1 MTRVIVIG
9 ATGHVGTYLVPTL
22 VEAGYEVVAISRGVA
37 EPYQPHTAWRH
48 VERLQMDREALER
61 AGTFGK
67 DILSLKPDIVIDR
80 ICFTKPSAEM
90 LVEALAGHV
99 GHFLHTGT
107 IWTHG
112 TSVAVPTV
120 EDAAKYPFG
129 DYGVKKAEIET
140 YLLKKAHQDGFP
152 VTIVHPGHIVGPGWV
167 PLNPQGN
174 FNPQVFSTLA
184 RSEMLVLPN
193 FGLETVHHVH
203 AEDVARLFMA
213 AIASRATAIGEAF
226 HAVSDKALTLR
237 GYAESM
243 SRWFGHEPELEFLPY
258 DQWAA
263 GQNAED
269 AKATW
274 EHIARSPNCS
284 VEKARR
290 LLGFVPRHTSL
301 QAVQEAVTWLIAKDK
316 IEAPLD

>member
-1 MTRVIVIG
+1 
-9 ATGHVGTYLVPTL
+9 
-22 VEAGYEVVAISRGVA
+22 
-37 EPYQPHTAWRH
+37 
-48 VERLQMDREALER
+48 MDREALESV
-61 AGTFGK
+61 GTFGK
-67 DILSLKPDIVIDR
+67 DIQSLTPDIVIDM
-80 ICFTKPSAEM
+80 ICLTKPSAEM
-90 LVEALAGHV
+90 LVKALSGHV

-112 TSVAVPTV
+112 TSVAVPIF

-129 DYGVKKAEIET
+129 DYGVQKAKIET

-152 VTIVHPGHIVGPGWV
+152 MTILHPGHIVGPGWA

-174 FNPQVFSTLA
+174 FNPQVFSMLA
-184 RSEMLVLPN
+184 RGERLAVPN

-213 AIASRATAIGEAF
+213 AISSRATAIGEAF
-226 HAVSDKALTLR
+226 HAVSEKALTLR

-243 SRWFGHEPELEFLPY
+243 SRWFGHEPDLDFLPY
-258 DQWAA
+258 DQWAV

-274 EHIARSPNCS
+274 EHVARSPHCLM
-284 VEKARR
+284 EKARR
-290 LLGFVPRHTSL
+290 LLGFVPLHTLLVSMRN
-301 QAVQEAVTWLIAKDK
+301 
-316 IEAPLD
+316 